1 MSKSPFIESIR
12 NVLRTKRYSLKT
24 EKAYLYWVRKFIYF
38 HQKRHPA
45 ELREAAVEQFLTHLA
60 VEAKV
65 SPLTQNQALAR

>member
-1 MSKSPFIESIR
+1 MSKSPFIESVR

-45 ELREAAVEQFLTHLA
+45 QLRKQPLNNFLHNLKHTNT
-60 VEAKV
+60 AK
-65 SPLTQNQALAR
+65 SKRR

>member
-45 ELREAAVEQFLTHLA
+45 QLREAAVEQFLTHLKHPIPPNRRD
-60 VEAKV
+60 VKYRV
-65 SPLTQNQALAR
+65 